1 MLTLRN
7 RPHYDP
13 GSAVAL
19 EPVNPI
25 RKTALVISAAV
36 MLALVAAA
44 PAAAETCGQ
53 KVIDDWY
60 ADGVVN
66 NVYALH
72 CYRDAL
78 KLLPDDVQTY
88 SSAPD
93 DINRALVAEVRA
105 SQKQPATTDT
115 TPAAGGTKSGG
126 SGPTTPGKS
135 SGGHSKGG
143 NKGGGKSGSGSGT
156 SPQPSPQY
164 PATTGG
170 VEAAETNKGFL
181 GDAVDKLGPSS
192 PDSIPLPLIIV
203 GALALLLLAAG
214 SAGLLARRLNARKVE
229 PEAPTKLPRRP
240 GA

>member
-1 MLTLRN
+1 
-7 RPHYDP
+7 
-13 GSAVAL
+13 
-19 EPVNPI
+19 
-25 RKTALVISAAV
+25 
-36 MLALVAAA
+36 MLALVLAA
-44 PAAAETCGQ
+44 PAAAESCGQ
-53 KVIDDWY
+53 KVVDDWY

-72 CYRDAL
+72 CYREAL
-78 KLLPDDVQTY
+78 RLLPDDAQTY

-93 DINRALVAEVRA
+93 DINRALVAEIRA
-105 SQKQPATTDT
+105 SQKQPPPPPSPATTGT
-115 TPAAGGTKSGG
+115 TPPLAGGTKSGG
-126 SGPTTPGKS
+126 SGPTRPGKS

-143 NKGGGKSGSGSGT
+143 TKGGGKSGSGSGT
-156 SPQPSPQY
+156 SPQY

-170 VEAAETNKGFL
+170 VAAAETNKGFL
-181 GDAVDKLGPSS
+181 RDAVDKLGPSS